1 MKKQLLIAAVAATM
15 SVSAMAD
22 ISIAGSAKANS
33 INGVVSIES
42 DLVITGKS
50 GDTSVVAKISLDS
63 GMNAGTSATNTF
75 TATGTADTAGGTPTD
90 AIVEDLYLTTS
101 FEGVN
106 IKIGEYRSGASE
118 LDQTS
123 SAATT
128 RYNLSTTMSGITVAY
143 EATAGASDVAL
154 SGTVAGVS
162 VSHKIKSS
170 DDTETT
176 VSGDLAGVS
185 LTWNNEHTDSGDK
198 NDTAITVSTDFNGV
212 GVKYVKID
220 SDTGTVS
227 DGYVGKFDLD
237 ANQEASAFGI
247 STSLAGNT
255 VTLKKID
262 INDVDSTKIVI
273 NRALASG
280 ATFEA
285 VYTDNDG
292 SNDVLDLELAVKF

>member
-1 MKKQLLIAAVAATM
+1 MKKQLLIAAGAATM

-33 INGVVSIES
+33 IDGVVSIES

-63 GMNAGTSATNTF
+63 GMNAGTAATNTF

-123 SAATT
+123 GTAST
-128 RYNLSTTMSGITVAY
+128 RYNLSTTMSGITATY
-143 EATAGASDVAL
+143 EATTDTHDFTLG
-154 SGTVAGVS
+154 GTVAGVALK
-162 VSHKIKSS
+162 HKMKQN
-170 DDTETT
+170 DDTETW
-176 VSGDLAGVS
+176 VSGSFSGVNLA
-185 LTWNNEHTDSGDK
+185 WNNEHTDSTDK
-198 NDTAITVSTDFNGV
+198 NDSAITVSTEYKGV
-212 GVKYVKID
+212 TAKYVKL
-220 SDTGTVS
+220 DTDTAVPT
-227 DGYVGKFDLD
+227 DGYVGKFTTTAGKTAD
-237 ANQEASAFGI
+237 AFGL

-255 VTLKKID
+255 VTVKMID
-262 INDVDSTKIVI
+262 NNNVDSTKVI
-273 NRALASG
+273 LNRALASG

-285 VYTDNDG
+285 VYTDNDT
-292 SNDVLDLELAVKF
+292 SDNVLDLELAVKF